1 VVDTDRQ
8 ELGYN
13 SVQSGTPNPD
23 EYPASSVD
31 EQVISKNMI
40 MSYDFIEI
48 II

>member
-8 ELGYN
+8 ELGYK

-31 EQVISKNMI
+31 EQVISKI
-40 MSYDFIEI
+40 YDHVL
-48 II
+48 